1 MTFTLTP
8 FRSYL
13 IQRPKD
19 KSDPDPKFGTVI
31 FHIWPLMLLATLAHL
46 SLLTCVAGLIG
57 PYIFPALVIR
67 FFVNLAVLLLNSGIF
82 CTRKENRREN
92 IELQPDIER
101 NKTTADE
108 ERQQLCPDME
118 HNRSHARTQSDELT
132 DILLAALCS
141 IWLPSVV
148 GDQKKKIFL
157 VSGMTSLVTKVL
169 LLAIAVALAA
179 FGLQHQIYK
188 RPFLLYCVD
197 ENSSLLAEQGV
208 RPCTGSNCFANNK
221 TLAYEIRLGDALEQL
236 TDAVLTY
243 QNVVSDIKR
252 DIQSSEQGKVHVFFQ
267 TKLFDA
273 SGFLDQI
280 KQTKAKL
287 DDLLTSTGAGHIQ
300 QKLRVCQEGEGLFR
314 IGLLVGLLVVT
325 ALAAYS
331 TYRLHRIADYR
342 VF

>member
-1 MTFTLTP
+1 MPFTLTP
-8 FRSYL
+8 SRSYL
-13 IQRPKD
+13 IQRPTD

-46 SLLTCVAGLIG
+46 CLLTCEAGLIG

-67 FFVNLAVLLLNSGIF
+67 FFVTLAALLLNWRIF
-82 CTRKENRREN
+82 CTRKENGREN
-92 IELQPDIER
+92 IELQPNIEQ
-101 NKTTADE
+101 NETSADE
-108 ERQQLCPDME
+108 ERQLLCPDKE
-118 HNRSHARTQSDELT
+118 HDHSKSDDLT
-132 DILLAALCS
+132 DILLASLCS

-169 LLAIAVALAA
+169 VLGIAVALAEC
-179 FGLQHQIYK
+179 GLQHQIYK

-197 ENSSLLAEQGV
+197 ENSSLLAEEGV
-208 RPCTGSNCFANNK
+208 RPCTGRSCFANNK

-243 QNVVSDIKR
+243 QTVVSDIKR
-252 DIQSSEQGKVHVFFQ
+252 DNQSSEQGKVHVFFQ
-267 TKLFDA
+267 TKLFDT
-273 SGFLDQI
+273 SRLLDQI
-280 KQTKAKL
+280 KQTRAEL
-287 DDLLTSTGAGHIQ
+287 DKLLTSTGAGHLQ

-314 IGLLVGLLVVT
+314 IGLLVGLLVVI

-331 TYRLHRIADYR
+331 TFRLHRIADYR

>member
-1 MTFTLTP
+1 MSFTS

-13 IQRPKD
+13 VQRPKD

-46 SLLTCVAGLIG
+46 TLLTCVAGLIG

-67 FFVNLAVLLLNSGIF
+67 FFVNLTALLLNWRVF
-82 CTRKENRREN
+82 YTRKENRREN
-92 IELQPDIER
+92 IKLQPNIER
-101 NKTTADE
+101 DKIFADE
-108 ERQQLCPDME
+108 ERQLLCPDKE
-118 HNRSHARTQSDELT
+118 HIRSRSDDLT
-132 DILLAALCS
+132 DILLAAFCS
-141 IWLPSVV
+141 IWLPCVV

-197 ENSSLLAEQGV
+197 KNSPLLAEEGV
-208 RPCTGSNCFANNK
+208 RPCSGIDCFANNE
-221 TLAYEIRLGDALEQL
+221 TLANEIRLDDALEQL
-236 TDAVLTY
+236 TDAVLIY
-243 QNVVSDIKR
+243 QNVVSEIKR
-252 DIQSSEQGKVHVFFQ
+252 DNQSSEQGKVHIFFQ

-273 SGFLDQI
+273 SRFLDQI
-280 KQTKAKL
+280 KQTKAEL
-287 DDLLTSTGAGHIQ
+287 DELLTSTGAGHIQ

-314 IGLLVGLLVVT
+314 IGLLVGLLVVI

-331 TYRLHRIADYR
+331 TFRLHRIADYR

>member
-1 MTFTLTP
+1 MN
-8 FRSYL
+8 
-13 IQRPKD
+13 
-19 KSDPDPKFGTVI
+19 
-31 FHIWPLMLLATLAHL
+31 
-46 SLLTCVAGLIG
+46 C
-57 PYIFPALVIR
+57 
-67 FFVNLAVLLLNSGIF
+67 GIL

-92 IELQPDIER
+92 IELEPDIER
-101 NKTTADE
+101 NKTSADD
-108 ERQQLCPDME
+108 ERQQLCPDKE
-118 HNRSHARTQSDELT
+118 PVRSKSDDLT

-197 ENSSLLAEQGV
+197 NNSSLLAEDGI

-221 TLAYEIRLGDALEQL
+221 TLAFEVRLGDALDRL

-252 DIQSSEQGKVHVFFQ
+252 DNQSSEQGKVHVFFQ
-267 TKLFDA
+267 TKLFDT
-273 SGFLDQI
+273 SRLLDQI
-280 KQTKAKL
+280 KQTRAEL
-287 DDLLTSTGAGHIQ
+287 DKLLTSTGAGHLQ

-314 IGLLVGLLVVT
+314 IGLLVGLLVVS

-331 TYRLHRIADYR
+331 TFRLHWIADYR